1 MLWPLSAVPWP
12 RGVRAAFSLG
22 LPEDFALTPAGQR
35 RSPEAWRA
43 LEHCLGA
50 RGVRNLQQVHS
61 ATLHWVESLSRE
73 DAVRVGDG
81 LWARAG
87 DPAVAVLTADCLP
100 VLLANAKGTCVAAVH
115 AGWRGL
121 AGGILEAAAAGLA
134 DGVTGL
140 EGSMAWLGPCIGP
153 ASFEVGGEV
162 VQALG
167 AGPAGSVRP
176 GAEGKAWV
184 DLAALARARLL
195 AAGIAE
201 VFVDGR
207 DVFCLESAY
216 SHRRQGAGAGRQV
229 AAIVPRPA
237 C

>member
-1 MLWPLSAVPWP
+1 
-12 RGVRAAFSLG
+12 
-22 LPEDFALTPAGQR
+22 
-35 RSPEAWRA
+35 
-43 LEHCLGA
+43 
-50 RGVRNLQQVHS
+50 
-61 ATLHWVESLSRE
+61 
-73 DAVRVGDG
+73 
-81 LWARAG
+81 
-87 DPAVAVLTADCLP
+87 
-100 VLLANAKGTCVAAVH
+100 
-115 AGWRGL
+115 
-121 AGGILEAAAAGLA
+121 
-134 DGVTGL
+134 
-140 EGSMAWLGPCIGP
+140 MAWLGPCIGP